1 MTLDQKQIQSVVESV
16 LSRLAAANVTAAAP
30 APKKD
35 GCGCGCAGSD
45 GNYGVFTCVDKA
57 ADAAHH
63 AHLKLKKAGIG
74 ARAKVI
80 EIVKTLAVANAE
92 PWGKFEMEETK
103 IGRVDHK
110 IGKLLITKNVPGV
123 EYLRPDAMS
132 GDGGIMMEEF
142 APFGVI
148 GAILP
153 VTHSVPTL
161 TGNVISM
168 VAAGNAI
175 VFNPHPGGARSA
187 AMAVREYNKAIER
200 ELGISNL
207 ITCIEQPT
215 LDSFNLICKNEQIPL
230 LAITGGPA
238 VVSAAMKSGKRSICA
253 GPGNPTV
260 VVDDSADLARAAR
273 SVIEGGGFDNN
284 LLCIGEKAVFVV
296 GSVFNRFMEELEKA
310 GAARLNAAQ
319 IDSLTKAAFTYKET
333 DGGCSHAAVN
343 RDLIGADPAV
353 LARHAGANVS
363 SSAPIL
369 FGETSA
375 DHPFVQEEQMMPMI
389 PIVACP
395 DFSTAVKHAKQAEHN
410 YRHSA
415 MIHTRNVDNMTAMA
429 KEMDTTIFVKNGP
442 STAGLG
448 LGGEGYLSYSIATT
462 TGEGIT
468 TPKTFTRVRR
478 CVLVDNLHII

>member
-16 LSRLAAANVTAAAP
+16 LSRLVAANVTAAPTSA
-30 APKKD
+30 AAA
-35 GCGCGCAGSD
+35 GCGCGCGGGE

-63 AHLKLKKAGIG
+63 AHLKLKKAGVG

-80 EIVKTLAVANAE
+80 EIVKTLAVSNAE
-92 PWGKFEMEETK
+92 AWGKFEMEETK
-103 IGRVDHK
+103 IGRLDHK

-123 EYLRPDAMS
+123 EFLRPDAMS

-153 VTHSVPTL
+153 VTHSIPTL

-187 AMAVREYNKAIER
+187 CMAVREYNKAIER

-238 VVSAAMKSGKRSICA
+238 VVGAAMKSGKRAICA

-260 VVDDSADLARAAR
+260 VVDDSADLAKAAR

-319 IDSLTKAAFTYKET
+319 VDALSKAAFTYKET

-343 RDLIGADPAV
+343 RDLIGA
-353 LARHAGANVS
+353 
-363 SSAPIL
+363 SAPIL

-395 DFSTAVKHAKQAEHN
+395 DFVTAVKHAKQAEHN

-415 MIHTRNVDNMTAMA
+415 MIHTRNVDHMTYMA

-478 CVLVDNLHII
+478 CVLVDNLRII